1 LVNPRPETALP
12 PIPDWLVPILQQFPI
27 VALVIGVGW
36 LVLKWADRWH
46 ARELDREVSRT
57 ADALRRA
64 DAEIARVEADRERS
78 RLSHAAD
85 IDRMTEHL
93 RAENARLRAR
103 VTALENRLSP
113 GS

>member
-1 LVNPRPETALP
+1 MP

-27 VALVIGVGW
+27 VVLVIGVGW

-46 ARELDREVSRT
+46 ARELDREVART

-64 DAEIARVEADRERS
+64 DAEIARVEADREQS
-78 RLSHAAD
+78 RRFLAAEM
-85 IDRMTEHL
+85 DRMTDHL

-103 VTALENRLSP
+103 ITTLENRLTP